1 MKKKVIII
9 TAAFAV
15 AVLGVL
21 LWFYGYYNNKSND
34 NLPNLTLLSE
44 MDEAEVNKLLTGYRK
59 IQLREV
65 WKEPDK
71 TASNEDVWII
81 NESTAL
87 IVSYDNRDK
96 VAACGFQQMT
106 EQEQPSA
113 NSRQG

>member
-9 TAAFAV
+9 TAAFAI
-15 AVLGVL
+15 AVFGVL

-34 NLPNLTLLSE
+34 NIPNLTLISK
-44 MDEAEVNKLLTGYRK
+44 MDEAEVNELLAGYRK

-71 TASNEDVWII
+71 TASNEDVWVI

-87 IVSYDNRDK
+87 IVSYDNKDK
-96 VAACGFQQMT
+96 VVDCGFSHMT
-106 EQEQPSA
+106 E
-113 NSRQG
+113 